1 MIVQQPILCIS
12 KLWKFNYKHAFELT
26 VPIYIYTPYTEKRVN
41 LRCNLSLYRKTFGK
55 DDAQSNHCR
64 TVITQ
69 ISIIGIVRRVCI
81 SGDRALS
88 IRHGQFSMIN
98 AESYS
103 MNSNCIPMGLRSL
116 TKWPVLLQCWESIML
131 TVSNESTS
139 GKQSCTLG
147 DFIHLHI
154 DDIRTVFAMQKRN
167 TAKIMRLEFTY
178 KNIFDLLLMPL
189 YLTHTHTHKH
199 IKPHR
204 IEQCFWSLKSSSISR

>member
-1 MIVQQPILCIS
+1 MWV
-12 KLWKFNYKHAFELT
+12 
-26 VPIYIYTPYTEKRVN
+26 
-41 LRCNLSLYRKTFGK
+41 
-55 DDAQSNHCR
+55 
-64 TVITQ
+64 
-69 ISIIGIVRRVCI
+69 

-88 IRHGQFSMIN
+88 IRHGHFLMIN

-131 TVSNESTS
+131 TVSNECTS

-167 TAKIMRLEFTY
+167 TAKIMRLKLTY
-178 KNIFDLLLMPL
+178 KNTFNLLLRPL
-189 YLTHTHTHKH
+189 YLSHTHTLNHTGLSSVSGV
-199 IKPHR
+199 
-204 IEQCFWSLKSSSISR
+204 WSHPQLAGKARNSGSTPKQHL